1 MVFLEV
7 VLVYPSN
14 YMFMQIWWKSKMFEA
29 IFQILKVGKSLEL
42 IMASYQLL
50 NELDKVF
57 NSSHIASIYVY

>member
-1 MVFLEV
+1 
-7 VLVYPSN
+7 
-14 YMFMQIWWKSKMFEA
+14 MFEA

-57 NSSHIASIYVY
+57 NSSHIASIYVYWDTPRL